1 MLFYRHLSKLLVIF
15 NPGRTI
21 TCPATVRRMTE
32 TQRRKSWVMA
42 INSDWWW
49 REMIKKIPV
58 QQRQKIQKCG
68 IFIKVEDLH
77 GGSSALP
84 SCFDFLMTLQDVALF
99 VRPKR
104 SSETDY
110 EVHYE
115 TLLVRIQCV
124 CWGCYRWTLPRGSVA
139 PDSISASPHPLFPG
153 TDVLQ
158 GASGGV
164 CRHCVDQVMSQPLHS
179 GSDFIPLP
187 SGDREGWGHY
197 FDLPAVIPLSERGP
211 GEGGVKVDS
220 FNAHAKKQ
228 KEEVAGNIT
237 GKGENYEK
245 RHMW

>member
-21 TCPATVRRMTE
+21 TCTVIVRRMTE

-49 REMIKKIPV
+49 QEIYIKKKPV

-68 IFIKVEDLH
+68 IFIDEDMDLH
-77 GGSSALP
+77 VGSSALP
-84 SCFDFLMTLQDVALF
+84 SCFDFLMTVQDVALF

-110 EVHYE
+110 EVHCE

-164 CRHCVDQVMSQPLHS
+164 CRHCVDQVMSQLLHS
-179 GSDFIPLP
+179 GSDFIPLL

-211 GEGGVKVDS
+211 GKAVWRSTLLMRTRK
-220 FNAHAKKQ
+220 N
-228 KEEVAGNIT
+228 
-237 GKGENYEK
+237 K
-245 RHMW
+245 RRRSRAT